1 MLKLIVGFIAG
12 IFAGILIGRMLPV
25 EFLIGTG
32 TVLMMLMVIFF
43 LIFHLGLRDFQE
55 Y

>member
-1 MLKLIVGFIAG
+1 MFKLIVGFIAG
-12 IFAGILIGRMLPV
+12 IFAGFLMGRMLPV
-25 EFLIGTG
+25 EFFIGAGIVLI
-32 TVLMMLMVIFF
+32 VLIIIFF

>member
-1 MLKLIVGFIAG
+1 MLKVMLGFIAG

-32 TVLMMLMVIFF
+32 TVLMMLTVIFF
-43 LIFHLGLRDFQE
+43 VVFHLGLRDFQD